1 MKSFAPYAS
10 LRSIYTFISS
20 AVLIL
25 CLGLSDVGLRFRHHY
40 SLVCCFPNTVNG
52 KSKVDEY
59 EQRVTKLLGLGDR
72 NAKRV
77 FFFFFFPGRSR
88 NAPIGMPFT
97 LNCSVKGN
105 VLTLPGERKH
115 PVCCRS
121 SCVLWYWREYE
132 LPGLLSAG
140 FHWTSG

>member
-77 FFFFFFPGRSR
+77 FFFFFFPVAVG
-88 NAPIGMPFT
+88 T
-97 LNCSVKGN
+97 LQLECH
-105 VLTLPGERKH
+105 LH
-115 PVCCRS
+115 
-121 SCVLWYWREYE
+121 
-132 LPGLLSAG
+132 
-140 FHWTSG
+140 